1 MKNDASPGRTIPDDP
16 RELTDEEYIRRE
28 LPGAME
34 DQSSCGLGFDTLCAE
49 GAVPDGGTGDRID
62 WAEALRKNEE
72 WLRTVIA
79 ARVGESQAVGDIF
92 QEVALAAVRQKAPIQ
107 DPSKVAP
114 WLYRLAVIQSL
125 LYRRTMGRKRNLLQR
140 YQQRAG
146 EPLDRDPSPGP
157 LQWLLAEERHQ
168 MVRDALDQ
176 LPEQSREL
184 LLLKYVHDWSYRDMA
199 EKLGVTVTT
208 VQARLHRA
216 RGLLRQALA
225 RRVDGEDI

>member
-1 MKNDASPGRTIPDDP
+1 MRGGDRFGR
-16 RELTDEEYIRRE
+16 
-28 LPGAME
+28 GA
-34 DQSSCGLGFDTLCAE
+34 C
-49 GAVPDGGTGDRID
+49 DRID
-62 WAEALRKNEE
+62 WAEELRKNEE

-92 QEVALAAVRQKAPIQ
+92 QEVALAAVRQKSPIH

-140 YQQRAG
+140 YRQRVG

-168 MVRDALDQ
+168 MVRDAMAQ
-176 LPEQSREL
+176 LPEQAREL

-216 RGLLRQALA
+216 RGLLRQVLA
-225 RRVDGEDI
+225 RRMGGEDR